1 MFYNKVLE
9 FKASSATKTKWSLS
23 VDFVNC
29 NTYGM
34 FAVKTVDGNERIVG
48 HFSEE
53 VIRIR
58 KLIIDRGANVQAR
71 LIGIHYRSSP
81 LV

>member
-1 MFYNKVLE
+1 
-9 FKASSATKTKWSLS
+9 
-23 VDFVNC
+23 
-29 NTYGM
+29 M

-48 HFSEE
+48 HFSQE
-53 VIRIR
+53 VIRIT